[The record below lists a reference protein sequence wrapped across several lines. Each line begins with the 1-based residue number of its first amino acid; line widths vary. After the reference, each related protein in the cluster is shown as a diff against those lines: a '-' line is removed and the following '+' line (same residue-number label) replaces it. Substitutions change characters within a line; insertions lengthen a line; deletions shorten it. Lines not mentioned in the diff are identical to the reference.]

1 MGSGDGETDSE
12 MSTDER
18 IRLLIDALN
27 NSERELNQLKRDLG
41 EVETRS
47 RRASGGLDQ
56 LDRSGQALKA
66 GLQMLLAGGISR
78 ALWGLSEMS
87 ALENRA
93 SRTLDEISGSSVAA
107 AANLA
112 AMERATLG
120 AATQAEMMDHATT
133 LLALGLA
140 RDARELER
148 VTQLVTTLGS
158 RFGGTLQS
166 FQLMMSNQSLQRI
179 DEFGLSIEEVTR
191 RYEAYTRAGKDAE
204 EAFRLAVLDAM
215 QEKFEALGG
224 AVVDDALVFDQ
235 LRAAAKDFATEMGQ
249 TVLPTVAT
257 LAGNTAEWLRISRQA
272 VEEFGLWGVVADII
286 VEAVDVFD
294 IIPTQLDEIIERNRL
309 VTMGLDAIGQ
319 GYSDV
324 GVSMSMV
331 VPQITQTTT
340 ETESL
345 TRATVNYRDELNRV
359 NMLMRDDWT
368 RAQERYR
375 QSIRAIDADLA
386 ETQAQLAEYQALHGQ
401 VMDTERDRAEILR
414 ELTFVEERAR
424 IAQERLNLA
433 ASDAPELNLDA
444 LRASAREASSELR
457 SIESQL
463 KSMQAG
469 TFYGPDD
476 YLRYLQDVF
485 RYEQLLDQQA
495 EALERQAE
503 AEAALAPAEETY
515 AAAQAR
521 EAEIRAQE
529 QQLRLEEQL
538 YGLQKQR
545 EALLDELN
553 NPQRYDYTEEIST
566 MEQRERELHERRLQA
581 IEERVTAERQAALK
595 ILEARI
601 LEGGVTPGEVEVYRA
616 MAERYGMLDPATMSL
631 IRQADQLLGR
641 GFQRAPFLPSA
652 GGPQMTPAPAP
663 TGSTLNLYGD
673 LVVQGSNVGDILSQ
687 VQRMVP

>member
-1 MGSGDGETDSE
+1 

-18 IRLLIDALN
+18 IRIIIDALN
-27 NSERELNQLKRDLG
+27 QSERDLNRLKTDLRDV
-41 EVETRS
+41 EVAGHG
-47 RRASGGLDQ
+47 ASGGISPLISSLKTLGVVAASAKVAQ
-56 LDRSGQALKA
+56 IGYELGVAGAEAQRLDRAFGT
-66 GLQMLLAGGISR
+66 MAGGAYESEKMMR
-78 ALWGLSEMS
+78 ALQEATLYTKTEIELMS
-87 ALENRA
+87 GATKILALELA
-93 SRTLDEISGSSVAA
+93 SDADE
-107 AANLA
+107 
-112 AMERATLG
+112 
-120 AATQAEMMDHATT
+120 
-133 LLALGLA
+133 LA
-140 RDARELER
+140 RIVRNVDF
-148 VTQLVTTLGS
+148 LGGM
-158 RFGGTLQS
+158 FGGTLQS
-166 FQLMMSNQSLQRI
+166 FQLMVTNQSKMRL
-179 DEFGLSIEEVTR
+179 DEFGLSIEDVTR
-191 RYEAYTRAGKDAE
+191 RIDAYTRAGRSAE
-204 EAFRLAVLDAM
+204 DAFRMAVLDAM
-215 QEKFEALGG
+215 DEKFEALGG
-224 AVVDDALVFDQ
+224 TIDDNAASVERMTAAWVDLKTEVGKLLADVVG
-235 LRAAAKDFATEMGQ
+235 TG
-249 TVLPTVAT
+249 TGT
-257 LAGNTAEWLRISRQA
+257 LGGWLRQTADDIGRLNDMLERFDKVPLQGLRLLNIALGGWDPGLQSKLKQA
-272 VEEFGLWGVVADII
+272 GL
-286 VEAVDVFD
+286 E
-294 IIPTQLDEIIERNRL
+294 
-309 VTMGLDAIGQ
+309 LDAIAMGFEAMSQ
-319 GYSDV
+319 GATDV
-324 GVSMSMV
+324 GASLGMV
-331 VPQITQTTT
+331 VPRIAQTTT

-345 TRATVNYRDELNRV
+345 TRATVNYRDELNHV

-368 RAQERYR
+368 RAQERYQ
-375 QSIRAIDADLA
+375 QSIRSIDADLA

-414 ELTFVEERAR
+414 ELTVVEERAR
-424 IAQERLNLA
+424 LAQERLNLA
-433 ASDAPELNLDA
+433 ASEAPDFNLDG
-444 LRASAREASSELR
+444 LRAAAREASSELR